1 MLKES
6 LYGLK
11 QSPRQWYKRFDQF
24 TIQKDYKRSNFDS
37 CVYFKEV
44 TKNKYIYLLLY
55 VDDML
60 LAYQDSKEIDK
71 LKRMVKAEFEM
82 KELGLAKKILGI
94 EIIRDRNKGTLF
106 LSQWGYLEK
115 VLSKFGMKDSK
126 PVVTAMA

>member
-82 KELGLAKKILGI
+82 KELWLAKKILGI

>member
-1 MLKES
+1 
-6 LYGLK
+6 
-11 QSPRQWYKRFDQF
+11 
-24 TIQKDYKRSNFDS
+24 
-37 CVYFKEV
+37 
-44 TKNKYIYLLLY
+44 
-55 VDDML
+55 ML